1 MTKKIMLVLLAMASV
16 PVWAVLDHPT
26 LIAKATET
34 PRVILSLKRGTPVQG
49 DTFHHFKIYRR
60 LVEAGGCGMDADD
73 VQATPRS
80 LPWTDT
86 HVFDYYHYAYQ
97 VTAGGTDW
105 KESGPSNWVKLAV
118 PHQVL
123 YQKQNS
129 IVV

>member
-1 MTKKIMLVLLAMASV
+1 MTKKSMLVLLAMASV

-34 PRVILSLKRGTPVQG
+34 PSVILSLERGTPVQG

-97 VTAGGTDW
+97 VTAVATDGS
-105 KESGPSNWVKLAV
+105 ESARSNCVIVKI
-118 PHQVL
+118 P
-123 YQKQNS
+123 
-129 IVV
+129 